1 MEAVR
6 RENKAL
12 AQELKDLTDQLGEG
26 GKNVHELQKSRRRL
40 EMEKEELQVCVI
52 FRPKSYFAWC
62 ICTIKMHSLHRLERC
77 NSAEVRG

>member
-26 GKNVHELQKSRRRL
+26 GRNVHELQKSRRRL
-40 EMEKEELQVCVI
+40 EMEKEELQVYI
-52 FRPKSYFAWC
+52 TFHLISYFAWGYC
-62 ICTIKMHSLHRLERC
+62 IIRMLSHHSERC
-77 NSAEVRG
+77 VSEKL